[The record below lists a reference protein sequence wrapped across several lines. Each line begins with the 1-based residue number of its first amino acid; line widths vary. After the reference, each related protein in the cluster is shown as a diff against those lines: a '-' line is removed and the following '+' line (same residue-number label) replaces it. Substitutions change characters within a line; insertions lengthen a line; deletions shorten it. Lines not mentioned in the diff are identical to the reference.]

1 MHKLLTIAACIA
13 FLCSCNLSKQSSGNN
28 GLTSQEKNEGWQLL
42 FDGKSTKGWHT
53 YGGEPVG
60 FAWKVK
66 EDLLYL
72 DTSIKENW
80 QIKGG
85 GDIVTDEEYENFE
98 LQLEWKI
105 FT

>member
-1 MHKLLTIAACIA
+1 M
-13 FLCSCNLSKQSSGNN
+13 
-28 GLTSQEKNEGWQLL
+28 
-42 FDGKSTKGWHT
+42 
-53 YGGEPVG
+53 G

-105 FT
+105 AKDGNSGIILYVHEDKKNITGPGKQAWKCRYWITTATRMLK